1 MAHSTLSVERII
13 SRLDEYLSRNDTD
26 GARRHLLYWLDEA
39 ISEQNSRVELL
50 LRNELMGLYRKGG
63 QMDLAI
69 ENANIAMRKIEEMG
83 VEDQLGSATTYLNC
97 ATVYKAFGMAYV
109 RFANE
114 EPELFKLLFMRDRR
128 GMELITTHDFDA
140 SIEMIME
147 SSNISRESATLMH
160 LEMWTSV
167 HGIATMLATS
177 FLSLEWELISDILT
191 DVYQGLRKRHL
202 SEENKQ

>member
-1 MAHSTLSVERII
+1 MPPKVKITKDNII
-13 SRLDEYLSRNDTD
+13 RTTVDLVRKS
-26 GARRHLLYWLDEA
+26 GDEA
-39 ISEQNSRVELL
+39 INARAIAKALDSSTQPIFSNFESMEELEKETLAATYKIYLDFISREVES
-50 LRNELMGLYRKGG
+50 GKHP
-63 QMDLAI
+63 
-69 ENANIAMRKIEEMG
+69 K
-83 VEDQLGSATTYLNC
+83 
-97 ATVYKAFGMAYV
+97 YKAFGMAYV

-202 SEENKQ
+202 SEENK